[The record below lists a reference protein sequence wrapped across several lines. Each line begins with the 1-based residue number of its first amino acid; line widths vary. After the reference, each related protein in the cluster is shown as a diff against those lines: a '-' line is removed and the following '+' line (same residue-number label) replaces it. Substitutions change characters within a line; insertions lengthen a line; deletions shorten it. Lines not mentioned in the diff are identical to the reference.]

1 MRPEKERTEAMRT
14 FKEEAHG
21 IREQIVAWRRDLHR
35 IPETGVDTPQTEA
48 YICARLDEMGIPY
61 RKGIGGHGIAALI
74 EGGKPGRVFA
84 IRADC
89 DGLPIREE
97 TGLPFASTNGCM
109 HACGHDAHAAMGL
122 GAAKILRERRNELNG
137 TVKVIFQPGEEGCV
151 SGPGGAKR
159 MIDDGVLENPKV
171 EAITALHTG
180 SIWREGFVPGDVG
193 YRYGGVMACMDRFEI
208 VVKGKGSHGAQ
219 PQDSIDPISI
229 ASHIITELQTI
240 VSREMRPL
248 EPAVISICMIHAGTA
263 FNIIPGECTITGTV
277 RALNHD
283 ARTFLA
289 KRIEEIASSVA
300 QGMRGSITFTYGW
313 EGPAP
318 VVNDAALTDMLRD
331 VAVAVVGK
339 EHVKEITA
347 PSMGGEDIAFFQ
359 ERVPGTFFFLPGC
372 NESKG
377 QTWPHHN
384 SKFDLD
390 ESVFWIGSAVM
401 ATTASEWLRTH
412 AE

>member
-1 MRPEKERTEAMRT
+1 MKT
-14 FKEEAHG
+14 FKEEAG
-21 IREQIVAWRRDLHR
+21 AIQEQIVSWRRDLHR
-35 IPETGVDTPQTEA
+35 IPETGVDTPETEA

-97 TGLPFASTNGCM
+97 TGLSFASTNGCM
-109 HACGHDAHAAMGL
+109 HACGHDAHTAMGL
-122 GAAKILRERRNELNG
+122 GAAKILWEHRKDLEG

-159 MIDDGVLENPKV
+159 MIDDGVLQNPKV
-171 EAITALHTG
+171 DAITSLHTG
-180 SIWREGFVPGDVG
+180 SIWRDGFVPGDVG

-208 VVKGKGSHGAQ
+208 VVKGKGSHGAY
-219 PQDSIDPISI
+219 PHGSIDPISI
-229 ASHIITELQTI
+229 AAHIVSELQTI
-240 VSREMRPL
+240 VSREMNPM
-248 EPAVISICMIHAGTA
+248 EPAVVSICMIHAGAA

-277 RALNHD
+277 RALNNES
-283 ARTFLA
+283 RQFLA
-289 KRIEEIASSVA
+289 KRIEEISSSVA
-300 QGMRGSITFTYGW
+300 QGMRGSVSFTYGW

-318 VVNDAALTDMLRD
+318 VVNDAAVTDQLKT
-331 VAVAVVGK
+331 VAEAIVGK
-339 EHVKEITA
+339 DHVKEITA

-359 ERVPGTFFFLPGC
+359 EQIPGSFFYLPGC
-372 NESKG
+372 DESKG

-390 ESVFWIGSAVM
+390 ESVFRIGSAVL
-401 ATTASEWLRTH
+401 ATMASEWLRTH
-412 AE
+412 SA